1 MSVTVIVSFQVTDF
15 DVWKAVFDDDE
26 SNREKAGIAAKAYKE
41 VDNSN
46 QVHVIGTVPSKEE
59 FLAFFTQPE
68 LQKRIQDSGTI
79 GPPDIK
85 FLELG

>member
-1 MSVTVIVSFQVTDF
+1 MSVTVIVSFQVADF
-15 DVWKAVFDDDE
+15 DNWKAVFDDDE
-26 SNREKAGIAAKAYKE
+26 NNRERAGIDATAYKE
-41 VDNSN
+41 LENDN
-46 QVHVIGTVPSKEE
+46 QVHVIGTAPSKEE
-59 FLAFFTQPE
+59 FLAFFTQPD

>member
-1 MSVTVIVSFQVTDF
+1 MSVSVIVSFQVTDF

-26 SNREKAGIAAKAYKE
+26 TNRKKAGIAATAYKE